1 MRYKTKLLLLSTIAL
16 SAFTM
21 SSQASEL
28 KPLVPALKS
37 SIQTASK
44 AVSFPPIFSQYMLTS
59 EREARLYLNLDS
71 FNINNHGY
79 RAEFEN
85 VSTFVYDGYIWGST
99 IDIIP
104 FQFGSFPINI
114 NIIDTATG
122 NIVDVQN
129 YNIIVNETSKF
140 TASVLPAE
148 INLEINEKTHLELS
162 SNYRFSIA
170 TIDLPENFEIDFEN
184 DTGRI
189 FAIEGA
195 FTEPGIYYVNSSVES
210 WNGEIIS
217 QTTKFVIKDSLAPD
231 LEVIDTNYLTTYY
244 NETLDIDLSQ
254 NITGRYDQIT
264 IYNGVVYGSLTLN
277 GDKATYYAPS
287 ELIPHL
293 DTFRVEVVDSLTNTR
308 KYFDVNI
315 RVEAIAPKVADFT
328 VEGNRYKEFIVDFSP
343 YITKGTFE
351 VTELIIHSP
360 QGGVLTKISDN
371 KYSVLY
377 TNNSRDAE
385 TLNFTYFATAL
396 DGSNSDFGNVTINIP
411 AAQDVVLIENDIKVK
426 VGELV
431 DIAFEATG
439 GTAPYTYEVFGYHP
453 PELSLVSGSRLVGT
467 PAYSGR
473 YEILV
478 RATDVNGEFAEKTY
492 TIEIYDE
499 TNAELPVVENGKME
513 LDFGQPGSIDLRSLV
528 KGEFD
533 SISVIKKP
541 AKGDVSLSGT
551 TATYTPVAGT
561 TGSDRFDFI
570 ASNSAGSVS
579 GSVLITIKE
588 LVGEVPVAIN
598 HVINLAPTKS
608 GSIDLTSGAISSN
621 PILKSHVLNS
631 VGAKSGIIELN
642 GSVLD
647 FQPHRA
653 FAGNI
658 VVEYQLENRFARSN
672 VATVT
677 FKVAARPDPSKDA
690 EVAALIRAQVDA
702 AIKLADDQIDNIIRR
717 LEQIRSEA
725 PGKRKSSF
733 DLTIGVDSQNSET
746 RQHDGT
752 EIENKSS
759 QNIKTDFE
767 SENPLATWM
776 TGYVRI
782 GESELGGLD
791 FKTTAVG
798 FTAGADYRFSPNFV
812 GGVTLGY
819 GREHSKIG
827 DNGTENTAQAI
838 SAALYGTWH
847 TGSGA
852 FVDGLIGYQ
861 KLSMDSTR
869 FVTPNSQ
876 FAYGSRSGSVVFGSV
891 IAGYDFKAKNG
902 LIITPYAGVRGIFG
916 KLNGFTENGGDI
928 YRLTYGNTD
937 IRSFSGVAG
946 IGVEKTF
953 ENDNWAIT
961 PNAKLEYRY
970 DFASGTKTSL
980 GYTDIISD
988 VGMPYVVHTDVDE
1001 RSTVVASAG
1010 VRVKPKNSDL
1020 SLEAAVQGNLNGNS
1034 KSVRFSA
1041 KATYNFCGIGAKK
1054 TDCMSLEQRV
1064 VYLKAELVKAQKAKK
1079 KQQISEL
1086 KKLLAKTEKELAA
1099 FNKRSSQLTPIP
1111 DADYTFRLK

>member
-1 MRYKTKLLLLSTIAL
+1 MRYKTKLLLSTIAL

-37 SIQTASK
+37 TIQATSK
-44 AVSFPPIFSQYMLTS
+44 AVSFPPILTQYMLTS
-59 EREARLYLNLDS
+59 EREARLYISLSS
-71 FNINNHGY
+71 FSDNNPGY
-79 RAEFEN
+79 RAEFTP
-85 VSTFVYDGYIWGST
+85 VSNFVYEGYIWGST

-104 FQFGSFPINI
+104 FQFGSFPVNI

-129 YNIIVNETSKF
+129 YNLIVNETSKF

-148 INLEINEKTHLELS
+148 INLEINETTQLELS
-162 SNYRFSIA
+162 SHYRFKEA
-170 TIDLPENFEIDFEN
+170 TIDLPANFDIDFEN
-184 DTGRI
+184 DNGRI
-189 FAIEGA
+189 FVIQGA
-195 FTEPGIYYVNSSVES
+195 FTEPGTYYVNSRVES
-210 WNGEIIS
+210 WNGEVIR

-231 LEVIDTNYLTTYY
+231 LEVVDTNYLTTYY
-244 NETLDIDLSQ
+244 NETLEIDLSQ
-254 NITGRYDQIT
+254 NIKGRYDQIS
-264 IYNGVVYGSLTLN
+264 IYNGVVYGSLSLN

-315 RVEAIAPKVADFT
+315 RVEAVAPKVADFS
-328 VEGNRYKEFIVDFSP
+328 VNGDRYKEFIVDFNP

-351 VTELIIHSP
+351 VVELIIHSP

-371 KYSVLY
+371 IYSVLY
-377 TNNSRDAE
+377 TNNSREAE

-396 DGSNSDFGNVTINIP
+396 DGSNSDFGNMTVNIP
-411 AAQDVVLIENDIKVK
+411 AAETVVLPDDDIKVK
-426 VGELV
+426 VGEPV
-431 DIAFEATG
+431 DLTFEATG

-453 PELSLVSGSRLVGT
+453 PELSLVSGNRLVGT

-492 TIEIYDE
+492 TIEVYDE
-499 TNAELPVVENGKME
+499 ANSELPVVENGKME
-513 LDFGQPGSIDLRSLV
+513 LDFGQSGSIDLRSLV
-528 KGEFD
+528 TGEFD

-551 TATYTPVAGT
+551 TATYTPAAGT

-588 LVGEVPVAIN
+588 PVGEAPIAIN
-598 HVINLAPTKS
+598 HVINLSPTAS
-608 GSIDLTSGAISSN
+608 GSINLTSGAISSD
-621 PILKSHVLNS
+621 PILKSYVLNS
-631 VGAKSGIIELN
+631 VGAKSGKIELK

-647 FQPHRA
+647 FKPHRA
-653 FAGNI
+653 FAGN
-658 VVEYQLENRFARSN
+658 VVVGYQLENKYGRSN
-672 VATVT
+672 VGTVT
-677 FKVAARPDPSKDA
+677 FKVEQRPDPSKDP
-690 EVAALIRAQVDA
+690 EVVALIKAQVDSS
-702 AIKLADDQIDNIIRR
+702 IKLADDQIDNILRR
-717 LEQIRSEA
+717 LQQIRSET

-733 DLTIGVDSQNSET
+733 DLSVGVDSENSET
-746 RQHDGT
+746 RMHDGT

-827 DNGTENTAQAI
+827 DNGTENVATAT
-838 SAALYGTWH
+838 SAALYGSWH
-847 TGSGA
+847 SGSGT

-861 KLSMDSTR
+861 KLDMDSTR
-869 FVTPNSQ
+869 FVSPNSQ

-891 IAGYDFKAKNG
+891 IAGYDFKAEDG
-902 LIITPYAGVRGIFG
+902 LKITPYAGVRGIFG

-928 YRLTYGNTD
+928 YGLTYGNTD
-937 IRSFSGVAG
+937 IRSISGVAG
-946 IGVEKTF
+946 LGVEKTF
-953 ENDNWAIT
+953 DTEGWAIT
-961 PNAKLEYRY
+961 PNANLEYRY

-980 GYTDIISD
+980 GYTDILND
-988 VGMPYVVHTDVDE
+988 VGLPYVVHTDVDE

-1020 SLEAAVQGNLNGNS
+1020 TLEAAVQGNLNGNS

-1041 KATYNFCGIGAKK
+1041 KVTYNFCGIGAKK

-1064 VYLKAELVKAQKAKK
+1064 VYLKSELAKAQKPKN

-1099 FNKRSSQLTPIP
+1099 FNKRSAQLTPVP
-1111 DADYTFRLK
+1111 DADYTFRLKR